1 MIKCCRRVVDQT
13 APNTFSL
20 PSFLPF
26 FPFIPSL
33 HPYYILSLPSHS
45 PPSNPPL
52 RSLSI
57 CYLFFLSSF
66 VLFSPLL
73 FSYFIIFH
81 LSPFLHLSSTCCH
94 LYSLSSY
101 LSLISLLSRL
111 FLPSFPSYLPSS
123 FLSLSFHPPSLPFLS
138 PIHSVMSYLFSSSS
152 SSHPILFF
160 FHLPSYIN
168 VIPSPPLFALLCS
181 ILFTP
186 FSSPP
191 YTLSSALLVTLR
203 SLCPLPLLLP
213 FLSSLLP
220 FLIHSC
226 FVSFLSFPPFQV
238 SPFLSLPSL
247 YLLRFFPLP
256 LTLPSLLFPPSLHVL
271 FLPPRTSLSSPS
283 CFTLFLPF
291 PPLNSFPSSPFS
303 LHSRS
308 LEREKSAHFRE
319 FPGRPFNNSGKR
331 AKVNLIFFAPFFP
344 LFAPFHVTG

>member
-13 APNTFSL
+13 APSTFSL

-57 CYLFFLSSF
+57 CYLFFSLFLCLILSPPIF
-66 VLFSPLL
+66 VLHNFSPV
-73 FSYFIIFH
+73 SIS
-81 LSPFLHLSSTCCH
+81 SPFLHL
-94 LYSLSSY
+94 LSS
-101 LSLISLLSRL
+101 LFTFLLFIPHFFALSFISSLISLLSSFLFPLAFLPPSFSSFSLPHSFSHVLSL
-111 FLPSFPSYLPSS
+111 FL
-123 FLSLSFHPPSLPFLS
+123 FLF
-138 PIHSVMSYLFSSSS
+138 FSSYS
-152 SSHPILFF
+152 FF

-291 PPLNSFPSSPFS
+291 PPLNSFPSSPF
-303 LHSRS
+303 LPLLPAFPIFGGR
-308 LEREKSAHFRE
+308 KISA
-319 FPGRPFNNSGKR
+319 
-331 AKVNLIFFAPFFP
+331 L
-344 LFAPFHVTG
+344 